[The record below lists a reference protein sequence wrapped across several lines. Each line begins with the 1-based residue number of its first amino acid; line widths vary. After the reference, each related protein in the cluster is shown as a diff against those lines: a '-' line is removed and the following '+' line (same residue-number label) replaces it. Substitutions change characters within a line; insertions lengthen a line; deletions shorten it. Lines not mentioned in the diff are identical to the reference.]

1 MKKILLLIALITSLF
16 SFAQNVGIGTTTP
29 QRNLHIVD
37 SSLHPNLT
45 IESPAITLDKDV
57 TIELKQA
64 NGAGDW
70 LRLKKY
76 SSVSAETIGGIPLAN
91 ASTLFSGL
99 DGGDL
104 KIGSLRSTAA
114 LDFFAGGQRRMLI
127 QPNGNFGIGT
137 VTSPNSLLEVAGN
150 YNSFPLASLTQFG
163 TEPALKIATST
174 STGLELENSVIK
186 VSGVNKSI
194 FQVTAPSPLA
204 SLIAIPTTYAN
215 SATDMIFITH
225 KGTGSTLPSSVYV
238 RFILG
243 IWYIQ
248 MESGATFPGGEEFN
262 VMVIKQ

>member
-1 MKKILLLIALITSLF
+1 MLLSVSIY
-16 SFAQNVGIGTTTP
+16 AQNVGIGTTTP

-37 SSLHPNLT
+37 STLNPNLT
-45 IESPAITLDKDV
+45 IESPAILLDRDV
-57 TIELKQA
+57 TVELKQA

-127 QPNGNFGIGT
+127 RPNGNFGIGT

-194 FQVTAPSPLA
+194 FQVTAPIPLV
-204 SLIAIPTTYAN
+204 SLIPIPNTYAN
-215 SATDMIFITH
+215 STTDIIFITH
-225 KGTGSTLPSSVYV
+225 NGSTATLPSSVYV
-238 RFILG
+238 KNILG
-243 IWYIQ
+243 TWYII
-248 MESGATFPGGEEFN
+248 MENGALFPNGEVFN